1 MLIIDFDNI
10 EDSSKKEWLLHTLNL
25 MGIGFH
31 TTGQP
36 QTIEEYNQDLE
47 IGNSEIE
54 QGDFIT
60 ATNLKQEPGKW

>member
-1 MLIIDFDNI
+1 
-10 EDSSKKEWLLHTLNL
+10 

-31 TTGQP
+31 TTEPP

-54 QGDFIT
+54 AGDFIM
-60 ATNLKQEPGKW
+60 ASNLKQEARKW

>member
-1 MLIIDFDNI
+1 
-10 EDSSKKEWLLHTLNL
+10 

-31 TTGQP
+31 TTEQP

-54 QGDFIT
+54 KGDFVT
-60 ATNLKQEPGKW
+60 ASNLKQEAGKW